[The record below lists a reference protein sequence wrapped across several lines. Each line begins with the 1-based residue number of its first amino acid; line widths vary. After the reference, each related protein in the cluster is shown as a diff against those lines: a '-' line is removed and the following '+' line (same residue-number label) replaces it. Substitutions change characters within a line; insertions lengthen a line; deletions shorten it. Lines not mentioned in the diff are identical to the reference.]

1 MLLTGV
7 RFFEVGINVTI
18 FCCSAF
24 EKINLSQYLM
34 HSSPAKHESPL
45 PSPHHFFFFLLYF
58 TVFKKHSRQT
68 VRQIDRGK
76 KEQGN
81 IVYQVIY
88 QE

>member
-24 EKINLSQYLM
+24 VKINLSQYLM
-34 HSSPAKHESPL
+34 HSSPAKRESPFL
-45 PSPHHFFFFLLYF
+45 PPTIFFFLLYF

>member
-45 PSPHHFFFFLLYF
+45 PPPSAFFFYF
-58 TVFKKHSRQT
+58 ILMFSKSILGRMSGRLIG
-68 VRQIDRGK
+68 VRK
-76 KEQGN
+76 NKE
-81 IVYQVIY
+81 I
-88 QE
+88 